1 MMKKRKLHAND
12 VQHSEESN
20 PVSWERNP
28 QAQALGVYLQQGVL
42 FVFPYSHFAF
52 AQLLLDE
59 DLETLRISFTTH
71 DVCVSGHNLLEL
83 SRALQKLA
91 VDWIREMPMRYAPL
105 SERDFVFIERIEVK
119 ETEEPQP

>member
-12 VQHSEESN
+12 AQHSEESN
-20 PVSWERNP
+20 PISWERNP
-28 QAQALGVYLQQGVL
+28 QAQALGIYLQQGSF

-52 AQLLLDE
+52 AQFSFDE
-59 DLETLRISFTTH
+59 NLETLCISFATH

-83 SRALQKLA
+83 GRALQKLA
-91 VDWIREMPMRYAPL
+91 VDWIREMPARYVAL

-119 ETEEPQP
+119 EAEELQP